1 MRLSVPGTLL
11 IIAAGLNVAMPGEP
25 SGFDSLKQRLEGKWT
40 FLEDKQPYETT
51 FEIMSH
57 GSALL
62 EKNTGFS
69 VVYYPDGAALMMT
82 LFTKDG
88 YQVRLRASAADKDGS
103 LIQFVFQDAT
113 NLAPH
118 AAHITGLTLTFRG
131 RDHVSET
138 WRMVDKLGA
147 ESNFVFE
154 LTRN

>member
-1 MRLSVPGTLL
+1 MRLSVPRTLL
-11 IIAAGLNVAMPGEP
+11 IIAASLNVAMPGEP
-25 SGFDSLKQRLEGKWT
+25 RDFSLLKQRLEGKWT
-40 FLEDKQPYETT
+40 FSEDKQRYETT

-57 GSALL
+57 GAALL

-69 VVYYPDGAALMMT
+69 VVYYPDGTTLMMT

-88 YQVRLRASAADKDGS
+88 YQVRLRASGTEKEGS

-118 AAHITGLTLTFRG
+118 EGHITGLTLIFRS
-131 RDHVSET
+131 RDHVSEM
-138 WRMVDKLGA
+138 WRMVDERGA
-147 ESNFVFE
+147 ESNFSFE